1 MEKEY
6 LEQLI
11 ERADKK
17 RRKKKVLKQDNQK
30 KLFSYLALKR
40 VKAAVIALV
49 VLGCI
54 AAFHILGYDI
64 DIDCEKANDTCVIS
78 KSSLVDPVPYKI
90 ARFDSGGILDVFVK
104 SRVIEDG
111 STIYDLLLD
120 YGEARGQVFIDYG
133 FNTVIKANTAKMK
146 LTNYLGNSTIIFAS
160 NSLKALDFKIS
171 LWFYFN

>member
-11 ERADKK
+11 ERVDKK
-17 RRKKKVLKQDNQK
+17 RRKKKVFFD
-30 KLFSYLALKR
+30 YLALKR

-64 DIDCEKANDTCVIS
+64 DIDCEKANNTCVIS

-146 LTNYLGNSTIIFAS
+146 LTNYLGNSAPDLHINKHCFF
-160 NSLKALDFKIS
+160 ND
-171 LWFYFN
+171 YFCF

>member
-17 RRKKKVLKQDNQK
+17 RKKKKVLFD
-30 KLFSYLALKR
+30 YLVLKR
-40 VKAAVIALV
+40 VKAAVIAIV
-49 VLGCI
+49 VLGVI
-54 AAFHILGYDI
+54 GAYHVLGYDI
-64 DIDCEKANDTCVIS
+64 DIDCTKSNNTCTIS

-90 ARFDSGGILDVFVK
+90 ARLDSGGILDVFVK
-104 SRVIEDG
+104 SRKIEDG

-120 YGEARGQVFIDYG
+120 YGETRGQMFIDYG

-146 LTNYLGNSTIIFAS
+146 LTNYLDTSAPDLHINKHCFF
-160 NSLKALDFKIS
+160 ND
-171 LWFYFN
+171 YFCF